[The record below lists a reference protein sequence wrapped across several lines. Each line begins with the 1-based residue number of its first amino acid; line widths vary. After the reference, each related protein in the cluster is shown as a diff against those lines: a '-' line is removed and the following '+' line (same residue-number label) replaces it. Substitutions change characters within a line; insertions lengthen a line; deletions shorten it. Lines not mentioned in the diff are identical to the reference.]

1 LPIQCQK
8 YPHDPS
14 LGSAAEF
21 GPRQ

>member
-8 YPHDPS
+8 YQHDLS